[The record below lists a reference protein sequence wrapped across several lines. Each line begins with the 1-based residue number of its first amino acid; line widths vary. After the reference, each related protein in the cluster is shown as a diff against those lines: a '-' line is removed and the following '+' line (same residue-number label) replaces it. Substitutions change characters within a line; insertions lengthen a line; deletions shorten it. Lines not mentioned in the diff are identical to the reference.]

1 MAQADLDVSADLA
14 ALAKRM
20 ADWLVAE
27 IAGST
32 GPFALNLS
40 GGSTP
45 KALYAL
51 LATEQYRHAIDWTRL
66 HLFFGDERFVPHDH
80 PDSNYR
86 MARET
91 MIAHVPVPPANVHPV
106 ETAGTTPERCAEA
119 YQATLQHYYGGETL
133 ERGRPLFNVTL
144 LGLGDDG
151 HTASLFPGTAA
162 LMERERWVTAVIGAK
177 PEPRISLTYPSLDS
191 SGTIAFMV
199 AGAAKHPML
208 KRLIARD
215 PALPASH
222 VDPSGRL
229 VMFCDTAAAGDVVA
243 SQG

>member
-91 MIAHVPVPPANVHPV
+91 MIAHVPVPSANVHPV
-106 ETAGTTPERCAEA
+106 ETAGRRRNGAPKLTKQRC
-119 YQATLQHYYGGETL
+119 
-133 ERGRPLFNVTL
+133 
-144 LGLGDDG
+144 
-151 HTASLFPGTAA
+151 S
-162 LMERERWVTAVIGAK
+162 
-177 PEPRISLTYPSLDS
+177 
-191 SGTIAFMV
+191 TIM
-199 AGAAKHPML
+199 AAK
-208 KRLIARD
+208 RLNPAARC
-215 PALPASH
+215 S
-222 VDPSGRL
+222 
-229 VMFCDTAAAGDVVA
+229 T
-243 SQG
+243 